1 MYFGAMEPSTPPT
14 SKAGSSIPLCVLL
27 ELCRLFKMEDECQ
40 DIMGSRNRTS
50 FIDSYP
56 TRPKEAIVGMLS
68 VFSLFGTLGNA
79 LVLYVYV
86 RKKNKLPSTIFIICL
101 AATDFMTSCIIMP
114 FTMTMESLDYFI
126 VYDALCKVYFFLIT
140 CNVPFAAFI
149 MVAIAI
155 DRYLCICR
163 PHCHVLGSRRSQVR
177 LCVCVWGGG

>member
-1 MYFGAMEPSTPPT
+1 
-14 SKAGSSIPLCVLL
+14 
-27 ELCRLFKMEDECQ
+27 
-40 DIMGSRNRTS
+40 
-50 FIDSYP
+50 
-56 TRPKEAIVGMLS
+56 MLS

-149 MVAIAI
+149 MVAIAV

-163 PHCHVLGSRRSQVR
+163 PHCHILGSRRSQVR
-177 LCVCVWGGG
+177 PLSFCVCLSLNPALSLAVYEYMCVRACVFVCVHVSMHMCVRACVRARVRVCT